1 MGWKGDRIRQ
11 ERGFY
16 NSWITLVATVKN
28 LFTFVL
34 LNGGVPDVD
43 TIYSVSV
50 EHKKKNCLQKL
61 PVVSDNKRWSDL
73 LNK

>member
-1 MGWKGDRIRQ
+1 M
-11 ERGFY
+11 
-16 NSWITLVATVKN
+16 ATVKN

-61 PVVSDNKRWSDL
+61 PVVSDNKRWSDF